1 MAPAEAPAADLFI
14 DADHAQ
20 RPKAGQGVS
29 GDTVV
34 VRRIP
39 EEGRLVAVL
48 ADGLGSGVKAAVLST
63 LTATIA
69 ARHTSAGRDVRR
81 SAELIARTLPEC
93 SVRHIGYS
101 TFTILDVLDDGRA
114 RVINSGN
121 PHSILVRGGTPA
133 AYAAEIIDVGDERL
147 LRAADLRLG
156 EGDRLVVC
164 SDGVTQA
171 GTGRADLPFG
181 WGAEG
186 LTRCLGEV
194 LGGDRRLSARG
205 LAGAV
210 VEAARQVDD
219 GTLRD
224 DTTCLVVHLRQP
236 RRLTVITGAPYETT
250 RDAEIA
256 ELLRE
261 PRGRIAVC
269 GGTTAEI
276 IARELFRR
284 VVGSRAGSDPEIP
297 PMAELDGADL
307 VTEGMITL
315 SACQRL
321 LEAGPPWPGGRDS
334 GATRLADLLLD
345 SDVIDFVV
353 GTRVNEAHHDPSLPI
368 ELGIRRNLI
377 RSLATVLRERYAR
390 QTSIRY
396 V

>member
-1 MAPAEAPAADLFI
+1 MAPAEAPGAGLFI
-14 DADHAQ
+14 DADYAQ
-20 RPKAGQGVS
+20 RSKSGQGVA

-69 ARHTSAGRDVRR
+69 ARHTAAGRDVRR

-93 SVRHIGYS
+93 SVRRIGYS

-114 RVINSGN
+114 RLINSGN
-121 PHSILVRGGTPA
+121 PHSVLVRGGAPSS
-133 AYAAEIIDVGDERL
+133 YAAEVIDLGDERL
-147 LRAADLRLG
+147 LRAAELRLG

-171 GTGRADLPFG
+171 GMGRADLPFG
-181 WGAEG
+181 WGSDG
-186 LTRCLGEV
+186 LTASLEDALGA
-194 LGGDRRLSARG
+194 DRRLSARA
-205 LAGAV
+205 LAGTV

-219 GTLRD
+219 GTPRD
-224 DTTCLVVHLRQP
+224 DTTCLVVHLRRP
-236 RRLTVITGAPYETT
+236 RRLTVITGAPYDAE
-250 RDAEIA
+250 RDAQVAALVA
-256 ELLRE
+256 E
-261 PRGRIAVC
+261 PQGRVAIC

-276 IARELFRR
+276 IARELGRR
-284 VVGSRAGSDPEIP
+284 VDIDLRAVDPEIP
-297 PMAELDGADL
+297 PMGELEGADL

-321 LEAGPPWPGGRDS
+321 LQAGPPWPGGRDN
-334 GATRLADLLLD
+334 GATRLADLLID

-353 GTRVNEAHHDPSLPI
+353 GTRVNEAHQDPTLPV

-377 RSLATVLRERYAR
+377 RGLAAVLRERYAR
-390 QTSIRY
+390 QASVRY

>member
-1 MAPAEAPAADLFI
+1 MAPADAAPAGLFI
-14 DADHAQ
+14 DADFAQ
-20 RPKAGQGVS
+20 VCKRGQGVA

-93 SVRHIGYS
+93 SVRRIGYS

-121 PHSILVRGGTPA
+121 PHSVLVRGGTPS
-133 AYAAEIIDVGDERL
+133 AYAVEVIDLGDERL

-171 GTGRADLPFG
+171 GMGRADLPFG
-181 WGAEG
+181 WGADG
-186 LTRCLGEV
+186 LTAGLVEALGA
-194 LGGDRRLSARG
+194 DRRLSARS
-205 LAGAV
+205 LAGSV
-210 VEAARQVDD
+210 VEAARQVDS
-219 GTLRD
+219 GAPHD
-224 DTTCLVVHLRQP
+224 DTTCLVVHLRRP
-236 RRLTVITGAPYETT
+236 RQLTVITGPPY
-250 RDAEIA
+250 DAEHDA
-256 ELLRE
+256 QVAAMVAE
-261 PRGRIAVC
+261 PRGRVAIC

-276 IARELFRR
+276 VGRELGRR
-284 VVGSRAGSDPEIP
+284 VDIDLKAIDPEIP
-297 PMAELDGADL
+297 PMGELEGVDL

-321 LEAGPPWPGGRDS
+321 LEHGPPWPPGRDN
-334 GATRLADLLLD
+334 GATRLADLLID
-345 SDVIDFVV
+345 SDIIDFVV
-353 GTRVNEAHHDPSLPI
+353 GTRVNEAHQDPTLPV

-377 RSLATVLRERYAR
+377 KGLAAVLRDRYAR
-390 QTSIRY
+390 QTSLRY

>member
-1 MAPAEAPAADLFI
+1 MVGAEQTVDLFI
-14 DADHAQ
+14 DVDHAQ
-20 RPKAGQGVS
+20 VCKSGQGVP

-69 ARHTSAGRDVRR
+69 ARHTAAGRDVRR

-101 TFTILDVLDDGRA
+101 TFTILDVLDDGHA

-121 PHSILVRGGTPA
+121 PHTVLIRGGTPES
-133 AYAAEIIDVGDERL
+133 YAVEVIDLGDERQ
-147 LRAADLRLG
+147 LRAADLQLA

-171 GTGRADLPFG
+171 GMGRADLPFG

-186 LTRCLGEV
+186 LAACLRDA
-194 LGGDRRLSARG
+194 LGADHRLSARA
-205 LAGAV
+205 LASAV
-210 VEAARQVDD
+210 VGAARQVD
-219 GTLRD
+219 GGVSHD
-224 DTTCLVVHLRQP
+224 DTACLVVHLRCP
-236 RRLTVITGAPYETT
+236 RQLTVITGAPYEAQHDVEVAHLITE
-250 RDAEIA
+250 A
-256 ELLRE
+256 
-261 PRGRIAVC
+261 RGRVAIC

-276 IARELFRR
+276 IGRELGRR
-284 VVGSRAGSDPEIP
+284 VDIDLRMVDPEIP
-297 PMAELDGADL
+297 PMGDLEGVDL

-321 LEAGPPWPGGRDS
+321 LEAGQPWPRGRDN
-334 GATRLADLLLD
+334 GATRLADMLID

-353 GTRVNEAHHDPSLPI
+353 GTRVNEAHQDPSLPV

-377 RSLATVLRERYAR
+377 KGLAGVLRERYAR
-390 QTSIRY
+390 QVSIRY